1 MRVAD
6 VVALIKH
13 IGSIPFQTGT
23 KRRNPPSEGREA
35 LQRLQAGPPLPGAA
49 GLRQADSRGELS
61 PLRGTPAHDFC
72 LPAPPRAG
80 RAGPR
85 RGLVSPSSPLA
96 EFRQDF
102 GGRPETTCGAWPV
115 SPRICRRSTWTSQWT
130 RSPRVIDAYLS
141 RRRREGLSG
150 SRSVSSPAWTSTLYW
165 AALQL
170 DHHHDCIYLVVGPD
184 PCGILRTSYEHHR
197 LQ

>member
-102 GGRPETTCGAWPV
+102 GGRPETTWRGVAGVPKNLQAEYVDIPV
-115 SPRICRRSTWTSQWT
+115 DQITT
-130 RSPRVIDAYLS
+130 RLIDAYLS

-150 SRSVSSPAWTSTLYW
+150 SRPVLSPA
-165 AALQL
+165 
-170 DHHHDCIYLVVGPD
+170 
-184 PCGILRTSYEHHR
+184 
-197 LQ
+197 